1 MYKRQPNIQVIK
13 FITEYMFCNNT
24 KSDIN
29 TNVVPL
35 IDGGTDDL
43 YFGPEIEPGTEP

>member
-1 MYKRQPNIQVIK
+1 
-13 FITEYMFCNNT
+13 MFCNNT

-43 YFGPEIEPGTEP
+43 DFGPEIEPGTNHNQKNLIIELSKFT